1 MLRRMTAALYRGM
14 TSSYAGSMSSLV
26 LTPLRS
32 ITHDC
37 SGAMDC
43 MVEAPGHAVGFMQ
56 RRIADASPR
65 HWRDGIVESVSVDGW
80 VRVRTLIDDE
90 SVSIWNHAH
99 LGSTVATGSPV
110 ALHALYNVLA
120 VGAERVNVIVA
131 D

>member
-1 MLRRMTAALYRGM
+1 
-14 TSSYAGSMSSLV
+14 MSSLV

-65 HWRDGIVESVSVDGW
+65 QWRDGIVESVSADGW
-80 VRVRTLIDDE
+80 VRVRTVSDDE
-90 SVSIWNHAH
+90 SVAIWNHAH
-99 LGSTVATGSPV
+99 LGSVVEVGSPV

-120 VGAERVNVIVA
+120 VGNDRLNVVVA
-131 D
+131 R